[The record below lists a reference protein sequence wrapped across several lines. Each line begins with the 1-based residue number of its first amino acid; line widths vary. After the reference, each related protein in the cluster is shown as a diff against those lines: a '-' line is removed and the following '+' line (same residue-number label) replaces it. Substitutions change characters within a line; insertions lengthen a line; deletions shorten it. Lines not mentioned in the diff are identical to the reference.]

1 MQRRGIMCASERP
14 DLKTVIDNLKQSLPI
29 RRKILLF
36 IKNSLIKIT
45 RLKSC
50 CGHPG
55 EPGC

>member
-1 MQRRGIMCASERP
+1 MCAARHPSI
-14 DLKTVIDNLKQSLPI
+14 KTAIGNLKKSLPI
-29 RRKILLF
+29 RRKIGLL

>member
-1 MQRRGIMCASERP
+1 MCGETAPSPSAYMANLRQP
-14 DLKTVIDNLKQSLPI
+14 MPLDRKVRLLARNTARKVI
-29 RRKILLF
+29 
-36 IKNSLIKIT
+36 